1 MDFWFD
7 MISKRSAPNVV
18 TYTIVIDGLCK
29 NSEID
34 NALYF
39 LHCIWFLKGMSLVV
53 IYHISPMTYSTHI
66 GPKLSWMK
74 ALLHCTILSVFI

>member
-34 NALYF
+34 KALYF
-39 LHCIWFLKGMSLVV
+39 LDCMVSKRYEPSCDL
-53 IYHISPMTYSTHI
+53 
-66 GPKLSWMK
+66 
-74 ALLHCTILSVFI
+74 